1 MSIQKRTHK
10 LIHPRIV
17 FVVILM
23 AAFIVSCAPA
33 MSRQLSKESNAGGV
47 SAIAPPAQ
55 ADQSIAQSP
64 PNEFATGSSK
74 PEVERLVIKNAQLTI
89 TVTDP
94 AKSLEMISKMADEM
108 GGFVVSA
115 NLSQTSLSSGMEV
128 PQGTITIRV
137 PAEKLNE
144 ALTRIESESDRPPQN
159 KTISSEDVTSQYTD
173 LQSRLRNL
181 ESAEEQL
188 RKIMENA
195 FNTDDVLK
203 VYNRLVEVREQIE
216 VTKGQINYFEQSA
229 ALSSISI
236 NLVANAAVQPIQ
248 IGGWQPVGVAKDAI
262 QLLISTMQFLVTII
276 IWIVIYILP
285 VLLAL
290 YLIFV
295 LPLTLVLRFLRKR
308 RAQPKATKSNIVT
321 PPAPPQEPV

>member
-1 MSIQKRTHK
+1 MYILKCSDK
-10 LIHPRIV
+10 LIFPRIV
-17 FVVILM
+17 FVVILI
-23 AAFIVSCAPA
+23 AGFIVSCAPA
-33 MSRQLSKESNAGGV
+33 MSPQQSKEINTGGV
-47 SAIAPPAQ
+47 SAVAPQAQ
-55 ADQSIAQSP
+55 ADQSITQSQ
-64 PNEFATGSSK
+64 PNEFATGSSNA
-74 PEVERLVIKNAQLTI
+74 EVERLVIKNAQLTI
-89 TVTDP
+89 IVTDP
-94 AKSLEMISKMADEM
+94 AKSLETITKLADEM

-115 NLSQTSLSSGMEV
+115 NLSQTTLTSGMEV

-137 PAEKLNE
+137 PAEKMNY
-144 ALTRIESESDRPPQN
+144 ALARIEFESNSPPQN
-159 KTISSEDVTSQYTD
+159 KTISSEDITSQYTD

-216 VTKGQINYFEQSA
+216 VTKGQIKYYEQSA

-236 NLVANAAVQPIQ
+236 NLVANAAVQPIH
-248 IGGWQPVGVAKDAI
+248 IGGWQPVGDVKDAI
-262 QLLISTMQFLVTII
+262 QHLISTMQFLATVL

-290 YLIFV
+290 YLILV
-295 LPLTLVLRFLRKR
+295 LPLTLVLSFFRKR
-308 RAQPKATKSNIVT
+308 RAQRKVTQINTIT
-321 PPAPPQEPV
+321 PPEPPQASV